1 MDLGEAEKAWAV
13 ATPPMSDG
21 RAGGGSG
28 TPTGTAS
35 RGPSLSGSV
44 GDDSSTNPEDWGESE
59 PFVGSTS
66 YFRIG
71 PADSEDSSRLEAEA
85 GETDGFPEVDD
96 LVGTDLANYR
106 VLDRIGQGSMGR
118 VYRGE
123 HIGLG
128 RAIALKVLSPGLI
141 ARQPR
146 MLERFWGEARAVA
159 GLAHPNIVTV
169 HNLGHDRGYHF
180 LEMEYVR
187 GGHSLREAVH
197 RDGAFEPLRATVLVR
212 QVALG
217 LAEAHKAGLVHR
229 DVKPANVLLTP
240 LGAAKLADFGLVWRR
255 SDVGSAVGPVAG
267 TPTFMAPELFGG
279 APGTP
284 RTDLY
289 ALGVLYYYL
298 LTARLPYVADGLG
311 PLIQMHRH
319 AEPPDAREIN
329 PEVPDE
335 VAPILR
341 RLMAKR
347 PEDRQASA
355 EGLAEELKVVAG
367 HLRETEGLVSE
378 ALVGSDGHIQQ
389 GARDTF
395 RVIVPV
401 PGDRL
406 QEVYIEATEGRLGER
421 LLTVYSVCA
430 PASADHYEFALKL
443 NAELTYG
450 SLSIREVN
458 GAPMFVMSRTYGHAQ
473 ITPADLK
480 ATVAE
485 IARRSDKIEE
495 QLTNMD
501 LF

>member
-1 MDLGEAEKAWAV
+1 MEVRSPDRPESV
-13 ATPPMSDG
+13 AAPPGCDE
-21 RAGGGSG
+21 GSI
-28 TPTGTAS
+28 S
-35 RGPSLSGSV
+35 GP
-44 GDDSSTNPEDWGESE
+44 DSSTRALDSGSDSDHFPAEDGVDSSSTEWSPVEG
-59 PFVGSTS
+59 FVDSTT
-66 YFRIG
+66 YFQTL
-71 PADSEDSSRLEAEA
+71 PADPQESSEEA
-85 GETDGFPEVDD
+85 GGPLDGFPAEDD
-96 LVGTDLANYR
+96 LIGTDLAHYR
-106 VLDRIGQGSMGR
+106 VLDLIGYGSMGR

-123 HIGLG
+123 HIGLA
-128 RAIALKVLSPGLI
+128 RTSALKVISPGLI

-159 GLAHPNIVTV
+159 ALSHPNIVMV
-169 HNLGHDRGYHF
+169 HNLGHERGYHF

-187 GGHSLREAVH
+187 GGHSLREAVI

-217 LAEAHKAGLVHR
+217 LAAAHQAGLVHR

-255 SDVGSAVGPVAG
+255 SEVEAAVGPVAG
-267 TPTFMAPELFGG
+267 TPTFMAPELFSG

-298 LTARLPYVADGLG
+298 LTARLPFAADGLG
-311 PLIQMHRH
+311 ALIHLHRH
-319 AEPPDAREIN
+319 TEPGDPREHN

-335 VAPILR
+335 IVPILM
-341 RLMAKR
+341 RLLAKR
-347 PEDRQASA
+347 PAGRHESA
-355 EGLAEELKVVAG
+355 EALAEELKVIAG
-367 HLRETEGLVSE
+367 HLRETEGLVRE
-378 ALVGSDGHIQQ
+378 ALIGLDGHIEH
-389 GARDTF
+389 GARDAF

-401 PGDRL
+401 PDERL
-406 QEVYIEATEGRLGER
+406 QEVYIEATEGRHGER
-421 LLTVYSVCA
+421 LLTIYSVCA
-430 PASADHYEFALKL
+430 PATPNHYEFALKL

-458 GAPMFVMSRTYGHAQ
+458 GQRMFVMSRTYSRAH

-485 IARRSDKIEE
+485 IARRGDKVEQ
-495 QLTNMD
+495 QLTHMD